1 MITPASVAATVGA
14 LLTLLT
20 FWWRLQRERYDVRNR
35 GVNQSPVLTLA
46 YALRYT
52 LYRALVYLVLLY
64 LLLSGYY
71 LVKFRRVCQA
81 TPERQ
86 AVYDARAFED
96 RLLEALRWP
105 ATYEDGPD
113 CLQ

>member
-1 MITPASVAATVGA
+1 MITPASIAGFVGA

-20 FWWRLQRERYDVRNR
+20 FWWRLKRESYEVRNR
-35 GVNQSPVLTLA
+35 GVNQLPLLTLA

-52 LYRALVYLVLLY
+52 LYRALVYLTLLY

-71 LVKFRRVCQA
+71 LVKFRRICQ
-81 TPERQ
+81 TNPEKQ
-86 AVYDARAFED
+86 AAYDARAFED

-105 ATYEDGPD
+105 VTYQNGPD